1 MSLKTAV
8 TRVVDQIGNLILSP
22 PYGGFGYYYNH
33 GPRTRRAVAFTFDD
47 GPGKPCTEQLLD
59 TLGELGVKATFFC
72 VGLSVQWHP
81 DVVQRAFTE
90 GHVIGNHSMMHS
102 RKAGL
107 LLRGGEHIDAADD
120 AIAQVIGCRPHLYR
134 PPWGWL
140 TPWEGQRLRQR
151 GYAVIG
157 WDIYPDDWKVPEV
170 PAEHLVAQIK
180 PLVKPGSIIL
190 MHDSVSNQIRW
201 EKTETAR
208 AVRLLTPWLRSE
220 GYEIVTVPELL
231 GLPAYRSSSRV
242 PNTEGFDVKW

>member
-1 MSLKTAV
+1 MNVRAVVSKTI
-8 TRVVDQIGNLILSP
+8 DQVGNVLLSP

-47 GPGKPCTEQLLD
+47 GPSRPCTEWLLD

-81 DVVQRAFTE
+81 EVVQRAFAE

-107 LLRGGEHIDAADD
+107 MLRGGAHIDEATN
-120 AIAQVIGCRPHLYR
+120 AIAQVIGLRPRLYR

-140 TPWEGQRLRQR
+140 TPWEGQRLHQR

-170 PAEHLVAQIK
+170 PAERLVAQIK
-180 PLVKPGSIIL
+180 PLIKPGSIIL

-208 AVRLLTPWLRSE
+208 AVRLLTPWLRDE
-220 GYEIVTVPELL
+220 GYEIVTIPDLL
-231 GLPAYRSSSRV
+231 GLPAYARV
-242 PNTEGFDVKW
+242 

>member
-1 MSLKTAV
+1 MNVRAVVSKTI
-8 TRVVDQIGNLILSP
+8 DQLGNVLLSP
-22 PYGGFGYYYNH
+22 PYGGFGFYYNH

-47 GPGKPCTEQLLD
+47 GPSRPCTEWLLD

-81 DVVQRAFTE
+81 EVVQRAFAE

-107 LLRGGEHIDAADD
+107 MLRGGAHIDEATT
-120 AIAQVIGCRPHLYR
+120 AISQVIGLRPRLYR

-180 PLVKPGSIIL
+180 PLIKPGSIIL

-201 EKTETAR
+201 EKRETAR
-208 AVRLLTPWLRSE
+208 AVRLLTPWLRDE
-220 GYEIVTVPELL
+220 GYEIVTIPDLL
-231 GLPAYRSSSRV
+231 GLPAYARV
-242 PNTEGFDVKW
+242 